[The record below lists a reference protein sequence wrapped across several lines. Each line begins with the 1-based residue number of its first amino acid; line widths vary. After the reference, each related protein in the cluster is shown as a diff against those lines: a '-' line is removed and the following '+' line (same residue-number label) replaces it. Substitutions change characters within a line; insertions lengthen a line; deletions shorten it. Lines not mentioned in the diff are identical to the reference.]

1 MVVLDLTLAL
11 PTFLITLREGVEAAL
26 VVGIVLAC
34 LNKADRSHL
43 NAWAY
48 GGIGVGLAGSILLG
62 AIFSLAL
69 WQVGT
74 STSVYA
80 PIVREVLE
88 ASFCLGAII
97 LLSWMLVWMTQQARS
112 LKGEIEGSVSQ
123 ALETNGK
130 WGILGLVA
138 IAVLREG
145 LETVL
150 FIMAQVQAGWMPSLG
165 AVAGV
170 LGATG
175 IGFLLFKGGVKINL
189 RLFFQLMGILLLL
202 IVSGLVISLFR
213 KVEVLSSLMIQL
225 DPVYASLC
233 WSQASCFLGL
243 QVWNTSQVLPE
254 RGFPGIVLKALF
266 GYRDHLYLV
275 QAIGYL
281 AFLISVGGLYL
292 KSLGVTFAAKRY

>member
-1 MVVLDLTLAL
+1 MVLDLTLAL